1 MNKQQLTK
9 QYYDSKKKLLDMRD
23 DITLKRWKVLSKA
36 YKLGKQV
43 WGSRF
48 TRERLAEDMDTPY
61 TTVLRCL
68 SLDRVNK
75 RNWKLINEG
84 KISVYKVAQI
94 CQSKNLTYQDE
105 IVDMVIKE
113 NYSTY
118 QIKSLKIGGLKDISK
133 EKQRIATENGYSRK
147 YSAYLYFNGW
157 IERGDNFLLMD
168 KNNLPEKKIKEI
180 EKKLKSLVDNIDKY
194 LKTENKHNANRSVE

>member
-1 MNKQQLTK
+1 MNKQKLTK
-9 QYYDSKKKLLDMRD
+9 QYYDSKKELLAMKD

-68 SLDRVNK
+68 SLDKVNK

-84 KISVYKVAQI
+84 KISVFKVAQI
-94 CQSKNLTYQDE
+94 CQSKNITYQDE
-105 IVDMVIKE
+105 IVDLVISE
-113 NYSTY
+113 DYSTY
-118 QIKSLKIGGLKDISK
+118 QIKSLKIGSLKDVSK
-133 EKQRIATENGYSRK
+133 EKHRIATENGYSRK
-147 YSAYLYFNGW
+147 YSTYSNFNIW
-157 IERGDNFLLMD
+157 IERGSLFLLMD
-168 KNNLPEKKIKEI
+168 KENIPEKRII
-180 EKKLKSLVDNIDKY
+180 EVYRKLKKISKQIDEY
-194 LKTENKHNANRSVE
+194 LKTETKQIANRSEK